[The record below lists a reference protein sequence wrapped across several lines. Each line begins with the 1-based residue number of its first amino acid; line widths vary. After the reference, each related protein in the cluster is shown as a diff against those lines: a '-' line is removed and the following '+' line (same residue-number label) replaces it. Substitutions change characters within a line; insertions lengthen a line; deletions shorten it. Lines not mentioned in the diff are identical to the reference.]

1 MTDLTEAAGT
11 RPATSSVPRRGLLAK
26 LSEGVARVYAQVR
39 DAARSLIKSLVP
51 RAITWPR
58 AKLRPLV
65 GSIKAPFMATI
76 GKDRGF
82 GFWWLVTMVAIALVI
97 GLLVAVL
104 LSPVIGLV
112 AALVVAIA
120 MLVRRSR
127 AAQSRRAEAG
137 IAR

>member
-11 RPATSSVPRRGLLAK
+11 RQGTSSGPRRGLLAK

-39 DAARSLIKSLVP
+39 DTARSVIKSLVP
-51 RAITWPR
+51 RAVDWLR
-58 AKLRPLV
+58 AKLRPSI
-65 GSIKAPFMATI
+65 GSIKALFMATI

-82 GFWWLVTMVAIALVI
+82 GFWWLVTMLAIALVI

-127 AAQSRRAEAG
+127 STRSRGAEAG
-137 IAR
+137 LAR